1 MHTTSL
7 KTTYDCLDHLDEASK
22 VESARCRQ
30 RALDVLADKAVSLQ
44 WRQAIADRL
53 NQADILLGM
62 KVVGKNDDSY

>member
-1 MHTTSL
+1 MHTASL
-7 KTTYDCLDHLDEASK
+7 KTTYECLDHLDEVSK

-30 RALDVLADKAVSLQ
+30 KALDVLADKDVSLQ

>member
-1 MHTTSL
+1 MTTASL
-7 KTTYDCLDHLDEASK
+7 ETTYACLDHLDEVSK

-30 RALDVLADKAVSLQ
+30 LALDVLADKAISLK

-62 KVVGKNDDSY
+62 RVVGKNDDSY